1 MEKTLARAQADA
13 VMEGKQDKTSEMIFA
28 QFEAMNKRMDEIN
41 KFLAHIDGG
50 VGKVGQK
57 VDVVGSDLGKTSA
70 ALAESS
76 LSIEQTV
83 TKTLEEIGNL
93 DNGIKDLKKEFAKN
107 KEEDFTRKCNEL
119 FKQSTRALS
128 IEDRFYSLIACV
140 IVKIYQLW
148 KIIVFINKILNYIVT
163 FINSAHSINYQML
176 LACCLGSIYIST
188 TLYPILVM
196 GELGII
202 MMIINTI
209 SSFATGGKLENYEAV
224 SMLLKYFF
232 DFLFKFLKTVY
243 YYGSAPVI
251 LATKVIS
258 NSFID
263 SEPGTIVTE
272 YFGATKDTSKE
283 YIDIIMRKFTD
294 FSSMTVSQFR
304 KDIRAEVITGVSEG
318 LSSVVSDS
326 FATALNTTGITH
338 TASTI
343 IEKSEAMKDYFMG
356 AIDNIGVSWFNS
368 DNETV
373 KTAAST
379 VATASILNNETSLS
393 GLNVRKNVG
402 KLARSIQD
410 KFSKKNESVT
420 GWNVRQNLGKAY
432 DFMTRKNTTVG
443 GRKRKGKGKGRKT
456 KRGGARPY
464 RLSLFSR
471 HTRRH
476 TSFPSENIS
485 DIMKKFVGSYKM
497 PSYTESSFEI
507 MRMQTMFLS
516 SFSDNILNYA
526 VDSIENL
533 SAFIHKLN
541 NKRVIQQLYQGAN
554 RTTRKD
560 FKTMSIFFE
569 HLLNPNFLKS
579 NLKLFDELSI

>member
-1 MEKTLARAQADA
+1 
-13 VMEGKQDKTSEMIFA
+13 
-28 QFEAMNKRMDEIN
+28 
-41 KFLAHIDGG
+41 
-50 VGKVGQK
+50 
-57 VDVVGSDLGKTSA
+57 
-70 ALAESS
+70 
-76 LSIEQTV
+76 
-83 TKTLEEIGNL
+83 
-93 DNGIKDLKKEFAKN
+93 
-107 KEEDFTRKCNEL
+107 
-119 FKQSTRALS
+119 
-128 IEDRFYSLIACV
+128 
-140 IVKIYQLW
+140 
-148 KIIVFINKILNYIVT
+148 
-163 FINSAHSINYQML
+163 
-176 LACCLGSIYIST
+176 
-188 TLYPILVM
+188 M

-402 KLARSIQD
+402 KLASALKEKFSRNNETTSLSGLDVRKNVGKLARSIQD